1 MEARATT
8 ATSVP
13 HPSGLPLP
21 HLLKPS
27 PSSNKTS
34 LDHVTTAHS
43 SAPANPP
50 GSTNFIC
57 GAAATY
63 CDSSS
68 LCPDYWRGDG
78 YCDAVCNNA
87 ECGYDGGQDTGD
99 CAVTD
104 LFANNPCILAG
115 CPSTAL
121 MGNGVCDANCN
132 VTACYNDG
140 GDCLT
145 FTAVDCSPGCPISWI
160 GDGICDT
167 ACQTPECSDDA
178 GDCTTSGI
186 AAPSAVALYSS
197 CAHASCPS
205 GAPTTLAALVAPMTT
220 QWCIATSARRAF
232 APLSPL
238 TRSLSCVNSRRSVA
252 RTCPWT
258 VHGARRTAAGW
269 HPARER

>member
-1 MEARATT
+1 MSPRHTHPPLPIPPAAPTSFVEPRRRT
-8 ATSVP
+8 ATLAACAP
-13 HPSGLPLP
+13 TTGGGMATAMLCAITPSAAMTAAKTRVTARSLICSLTI
-21 HLLKPS
+21 HVFS
-27 PSSNKTS
+27 P
-34 LDHVTTAHS
+34 
-43 SAPANPP
+43 
-50 GSTNFIC
+50 
-57 GAAATY
+57 
-63 CDSSS
+63 
-68 LCPDYWRGDG
+68 
-78 YCDAVCNNA
+78 
-87 ECGYDGGQDTGD
+87 
-99 CAVTD
+99 
-104 LFANNPCILAG
+104 G